1 MRNFVEEPLDAYA
14 APANDR
20 SVLATLLRNQSR
32 LLPLRFDCGTD
43 DPLLAAH
50 RAFDSAL
57 AAAAGP
63 HQY

>member
-57 AAAAGP
+57 AAAAVP